1 MTGFVRG
8 LLFASAL
15 ALSGAAAA
23 QEAPAKGD
31 DSTIVVTGNTDVESQ
46 VRDFVGALTQAP
58 PRGQLSRFEW
68 AVCPAA
74 IGVSPSQ
81 KVAIADRMRRIAQ
94 AAGIRVGSATCTP
107 NVLLMVADDKRAFME
122 LLERKYPDYFG
133 DLSTAEVRRLERE
146 PGPAVAWQIQGPA
159 RSADGV
165 ELHGENGSSFDVNRT
180 IAVGSRITPP
190 TRPQFQAAAVLVEK
204 KALEGLTTTQLA
216 DYAAM
221 RGFARTDPARLPP
234 NAPTTIL
241 KILDAPM
248 GSEVPVT
255 LTEWDLSFLKALYA
269 SPPNLYAASQRTDMR
284 RRIQKD
290 LQHPE
295 EPRR

>member
-1 MTGFVRG
+1 MASFVHG

-15 ALSGAAAA
+15 ALSGGAAA

-31 DSTIVVTGNTDVESQ
+31 DPTIVVTGNTDVESQ

-68 AVCPAA
+68 AVCPGA
-74 IGVSPSQ
+74 IGVSATQ
-81 KVAIADRMRRIAQ
+81 KAAIAARMRLVAQ

-107 NVLLMVADDKRAFME
+107 NVLLMVADDKKAFME
-122 LLERKYPDYFG
+122 LLERKYPYFFG
-133 DLSTAEVRRLERE
+133 DLSTAEVRRLERD
-146 PGPAVAWQIQGPA
+146 PGPAVAWQVQGPA

-234 NAPTTIL
+234 NSPTTIL

-269 SPPNLYAASQRTDMR
+269 SPNLYAASQRTDMR